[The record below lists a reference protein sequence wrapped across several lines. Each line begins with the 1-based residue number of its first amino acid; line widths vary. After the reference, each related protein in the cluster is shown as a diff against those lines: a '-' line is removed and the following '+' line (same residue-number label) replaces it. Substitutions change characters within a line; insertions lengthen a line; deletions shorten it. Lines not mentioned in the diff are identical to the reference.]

1 MIFEGTY
8 QLNAPREKVW
18 EFVTNPDKIGKCL
31 PDLKTLEVES
41 EDRFSAVIRV
51 GVGLIKADFKF
62 KIEITGKEPPNRV
75 QLKAIG
81 TGSRS
86 SINIDLVI
94 ELKEISGGSELY
106 YRSDV
111 KISGMM
117 VSLGQRVIDDT
128 ADKTVASI
136 FETIKKQLG

>member
-8 QLNAPREKVW
+8 QLSASREKVW

-31 PDLKTLEVES
+31 PDLKTLDVKS
-41 EDRFSAVIRV
+41 EDNFYAVIRV

-62 KIEITGKEPPNRV
+62 KIEITGKEPPDRV

-86 SINIDLVI
+86 SINIDLAI
-94 ELKEISGGSELY
+94 ELKETSEGSELN

-117 VSLGQRVIDDT
+117 VSLGQRVIKDT
-128 ADKTVASI
+128 ADKTIVSI